1 MRVVRNMRS
10 FDLIEF
16 NANDI
21 VRSALV
27 KEYIILKDK
36 MRVIT

>member
-1 MRVVRNMRS
+1 MKS
-10 FDLIEF
+10 FNLIEF
-16 NANDI
+16 EAADI

-36 MRVIT
+36 MRITV